1 MIGRPD
7 QGGELGLQ
15 RFGEGGG
22 RGTDLQGLIRASAI
36 PGSVAGRRPD
46 LQRHAD
52 IRHHHCM
59 QLRLVAPIAALVAVL
74 VMAAPAWAGTV
85 QIQDDAHVLNA
96 TAVQNDAATL
106 PVGVYIW
113 ATTQDADS
121 KSVFD
126 TDVRNKV
133 NAAFPIVIGINT
145 QSHHESIQIG
155 SQAGLSQ
162 RAALA
167 AESSA
172 NGAFLGTI
180 QSSHDYTKAVTAALD
195 KLRTGFAV
203 AHRGGAP
210 VRRVPAQPAGFG
222 AGLLLVIVLIFGV
235 IAAVVLMARQR
246 RRSGFG
252 SGPSTVAGPP
262 PTGPYPDYGPSYG
275 GPGYRSGMGA
285 GTAGA
290 IGAVGGG
297 LLGYELG
304 KMQGEEQQFRRDE
317 MMYDHDRGGPHD
329 GSDQSDWVVGEDS
342 DFGDAGDSGQQ
353 GSGDW

>member
-1 MIGRPD
+1 
-7 QGGELGLQ
+7 
-15 RFGEGGG
+15 
-22 RGTDLQGLIRASAI
+22 
-36 PGSVAGRRPD
+36 
-46 LQRHAD
+46 
-52 IRHHHCM
+52 M
-59 QLRLVAPIAALVAVL
+59 QLRLVAPIAAVVAVL

-96 TAVQNDAATL
+96 TVVQNDAATL

-113 ATTQDADS
+113 ATTQDAGS

-133 NAAFPIVIGINT
+133 NATFPIVIGINT
-145 QSHHESIQIG
+145 QSHHESIQVG
-155 SQAGLSQ
+155 SHAGLSQ

-172 NGAFLGTI
+172 SGAFLSTI

-195 KLRTGFAV
+195 KLRNGLSVT
-203 AHRGGAP
+203 HRGGAP
-210 VRRVPAQPAGFG
+210 VQRVPARPAGFG
-222 AGLLLVIVLIFGV
+222 AGVLLVMLLIVGV
-235 IAAVVLMARQR
+235 IAAVVIMARRR

-252 SGPSTVAGPP
+252 PGPSTAAGPP
-262 PTGPYPDYGPSYG
+262 PMGPYPDYGPSSGGPPSG

-285 GTAGA
+285 GAAGA

-304 KMQGEEQQFRRDE
+304 KMHGEQQQFRQDDMTSDR
-317 MMYDHDRGGPHD
+317 DRGGPSD
-329 GSDQSDWVVGEDS
+329 GGDQGDWVVGQDS
-342 DFGDAGDSGQQ
+342 DFGDASDGGQQ

>member
-1 MIGRPD
+1 M
-7 QGGELGLQ
+7 
-15 RFGEGGG
+15 
-22 RGTDLQGLIRASAI
+22 T
-36 PGSVAGRRPD
+36 
-46 LQRHAD
+46 
-52 IRHHHCM
+52 
-59 QLRLVAPIAALVAVL
+59 APLAALVTML
-74 VMAAPAWAGTV
+74 VVAAPAWASTV
-85 QIQDDAHVLNA
+85 QVQDDARVLN
-96 TAVQNDAATL
+96 TTTVQHDAATL

-133 NAAFPIVIGINT
+133 NTTFPIVIGINT
-145 QSHHESIQIG
+145 QSHHESIQVS

-172 NGAFLGTI
+172 NGAFLSTI
-180 QSSHDYTKAVTAALD
+180 HSSHDYTKAVTAALD
-195 KLRTGFAV
+195 NLRNGFAV
-203 AHRGGAP
+203 AHRGGVP
-210 VRRVPAQPAGFG
+210 VQRVPAQPAGFG
-222 AGLLLVIVLIFGV
+222 VGLLLFMMLIVGV
-235 IAAVVLMARQR
+235 IAVVVIMARRR

-252 SGPSTVAGPP
+252 AGPSMVVGRPP
-262 PTGPYPDYGPSYG
+262 MGTYPDYGPSYGGPSYGGPSYG

-304 KMQGEEQQFRRDE
+304 KMHGEEQQFRRDE
-317 MMYDHDRGGPHD
+317 MMYDQDRGVPSEG
-329 GSDQSDWVVGEDS
+329 GDQGDWVVGQDS
-342 DFGDAGDSGQQ
+342 DFGDAGDGDQQ